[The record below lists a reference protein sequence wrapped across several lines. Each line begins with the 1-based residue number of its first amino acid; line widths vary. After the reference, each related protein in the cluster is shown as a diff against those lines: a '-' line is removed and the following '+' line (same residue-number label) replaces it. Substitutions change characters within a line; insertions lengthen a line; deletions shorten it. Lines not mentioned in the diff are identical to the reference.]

1 MEQNIALFLFINI
14 STFILLPWIC
24 YFYNDMSSLN
34 VYFEEKCNFFRKLNT
49 RNYRLLTKHKHDKD
63 SCIAKFI
70 EETPNNEVNDKRY
83 ISNNKRGTDGKHKQ
97 SCRRSLYIK
106 EYDRNVEKNKC
117 VIPKTKK
124 YFDFERKIFKEL
136 DYEDYV
142 KNSKIIEYKEY
153 KKLTR
158 KKRRI
163 RIALLLLFIFILIL
177 PILDLS
183 LEKFKD
189 GGILGLLDLLYP
201 TQSGNGHGAIGV
213 NGLLDNLLSKG
224 TWSIIGKICAS
235 TTFIYGVPFLIFAV
249 IFVLV
254 MIYYYKKVIKY
265 ENIKF
270 RKRSNKK

>member
-14 STFILLPWIC
+14 STYILLPWIC
-24 YFYNDMSSLN
+24 YFYNDMSPLN
-34 VYFEEKCNFFRKLNT
+34 IYFEEKCNFIRKLNT

-63 SCIAKFI
+63 SCIAKFK
-70 EETPNNEVNDKRY
+70 EETPNNEVKEKRY
-83 ISNNKRGTDGKHKQ
+83 KSNNKRGTDGKHKQ

-153 KKLTR
+153 KKLAR
-158 KKRRI
+158 KKCRI

-183 LEKFKD
+183 LEKLVS
-189 GGILGLLDLLYP
+189 GGLLGLLHLLYP
-201 TQSGNGHGAIGV
+201 SPTDAQIAPGV
-213 NGLLDNLLSKG
+213 DGLLNTLLSKEG
-224 TWSIIGKICAS
+224 WGNLQKIFAS
-235 TTFIYGVPFLIFAV
+235 TTFIYGVPFLIFVV

>member
-34 VYFEEKCNFFRKLNT
+34 VYFEEECKFFRKLNA

-70 EETPNNEVNDKRY
+70 DETPNNEVNDKRY

-142 KNSKIIEYKEY
+142 KNSKIIEYIEY
-153 KKLTR
+153 KKLAR

-183 LEKFKD
+183 LEKFTE
-189 GGILGLLDLLYP
+189 GGLLGLLYLLYP
-201 TQSGNGHGAIGV
+201 TSGGPPGV
-213 NGLLDNLLSKG
+213 DGSLVTLLSKDG
-224 TWSIIGKICAS
+224 WGNLVKICAS
-235 TTFIYGVPFLIFAV
+235 TTFIYGVPFLIFVV
-249 IFVLV
+249 IFILGMV
-254 MIYYYKKVIKY
+254 YYYKKVIKY
-265 ENIKF
+265 ENIKLK
-270 RKRSNKK
+270 KRLCKK